1 MKRLVT
7 GLLICSLAAA
17 TTVIAGDV
25 PGPLH
30 TLTIATNS
38 LEETRLFY
46 ETGLGLRI
54 EGPIKVPGYVKDA
67 QRKLWQMP
75 DDLDWSLYLL
85 HRDSVEYAAQIRL
98 LVLDKVMPAI
108 RQSWKPNE
116 LGPYTIGFP
125 NRRQE
130 QLDQDMRRLGF
141 GALTAMERSKFE
153 SDEGREYDIFETVH
167 TGPDFIAAVG
177 VARGVTEPSIK
188 PVNETGM
195 GGPGYSMMVV
205 EDVDEMAAFMT
216 NVIGYRIKS
225 RRLWKSS
232 GTKGALSR
240 ARARG
245 ITEISGPVEVASP
258 ANGTRRHATLIAPNG
273 VMFELF
279 E

>member
-1 MKRLVT
+1 M
-7 GLLICSLAAA
+7 
-17 TTVIAGDV
+17 
-25 PGPLH
+25 
-30 TLTIATNS
+30 
-38 LEETRLFY
+38 
-46 ETGLGLRI
+46 
-54 EGPIKVPGYVKDA
+54 
-67 QRKLWQMP
+67 
-75 DDLDWSLYLL
+75 
-85 HRDSVEYAAQIRL
+85 
-98 LVLDKVMPAI
+98 
-108 RQSWKPNE
+108 
-116 LGPYTIGFP
+116 
-125 NRRQE
+125 
-130 QLDQDMRRLGF
+130 
-141 GALTAMERSKFE
+141 
-153 SDEGREYDIFETVH
+153 H

-216 NVIGYRIKS
+216 DVIGYRIKS